1 MVQGDG
7 CYGVVYGMGL
17 APNEFWWCRGMGV
30 TEWCMVWGWLLR
42 SSGGAGGWVL
52 LSGAWYGAGS

>member
-1 MVQGDG
+1 MVH
-7 CYGVVYGMGL
+7 GMGL
-17 APNEFWWCRGMGV
+17 APNEFRRCSGTGD

-52 LSGAWYGAGS
+52 LSGAWSGAGS